1 MTRRATFTQAE
12 LVRAAKVARDAGVS
26 VTIESAD
33 GQRVIVSPLAE
44 PRDKRDDDVLDEV
57 EMARTICF
65 AWGHCAGGCQF
76 KGARCLG
83 DADSLL
89 HGWQGRCANSALA
102 RLREARGK

>member
-1 MTRRATFTQAE
+1 MTIPGYDDWRP
-12 LVRAAKVARDAGVS
+12 G
-26 VTIESAD
+26 I
-33 GQRVIVSPLAE
+33 P
-44 PRDKRDDDVLDEV
+44 DDVLDEV

-89 HGWQGRCANSALA
+89 HGWQGRCANAALA
-102 RLREARGK
+102 RLREARGKCRENGRSVTKEDE